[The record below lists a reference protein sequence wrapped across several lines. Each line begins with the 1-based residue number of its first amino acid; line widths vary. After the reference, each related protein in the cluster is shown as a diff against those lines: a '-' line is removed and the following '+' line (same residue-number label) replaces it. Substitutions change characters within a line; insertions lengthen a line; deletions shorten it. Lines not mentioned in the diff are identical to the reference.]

1 MAFNPID
8 YVKESKSELNKV
20 VWPTKQETLRMSI
33 IVIAISLFV
42 GAYISGLDA
51 VFTTLV
57 EKLLKIK

>member
-1 MAFNPID
+1 MAFNPIE

-33 IVIAISLFV
+33 VVIAISLLV
-42 GAYISGLDA
+42 GAYIAGLDA